1 MMKKIIRI
9 ALAALL
15 LLLPAV
21 SAKAADPLDE
31 IKSYVVTVDMRQDGT
46 MNIEYHLDW
55 LVLDD
60 TSEGPL
66 TWVKIGIPN
75 SNVDGVKGLS
85 PNIADI
91 RYVAEGGDYVR
102 VQFDRAYHAEETVSF
117 DFSIHQSYMYTLNG
131 NTCSYSFTPG
141 WFDGI
146 TVDSLKVLWNKA
158 DVASSNATGEEGEY
172 LTWETSLDAGESY
185 EVRVEYPIGV
195 FDTLET
201 MQVEK
206 DNGNGGNIILAIL
219 VVIIFIAAIFGR
231 NNRYRGGFGGGGV
244 YGHTHSCACACAG
257 CACACACAGG
267 GRAGCSAK
275 NFYGA
280 KVHLRTLYDKLKQ
293 TPNS

>member
-102 VQFDRAYHAEETVSF
+102 VEFDRAYHAEETVSF

-172 LTWETSLDAGESY
+172 LTWETSLDAGERY

-201 MQVEK
+201 MQVTES
-206 DNGNGGNIILAIL
+206 DGNIGSVIAFVLIFFFAIAR
-219 VVIIFIAAIFGR
+219 FIWG
-231 NNRYRGGFGGGGV
+231 NDDYKGGFGRSGTH
-244 YGHTHSCACACAG
+244 GHTHSCACAG

-267 GRAGCSAK
+267 GRAGCSIK

-280 KVHLRTLYDKLKQ
+280 KVHLRMLYEKLK
-293 TPNS
+293 